1 MGPLV
6 ADKKGLQVGHV
17 YMEMNINF
25 YFLLEVVVKDK
36 ISKECKNLFKIAS
49 KGSETMSTLS
59 FIVKDSSFTYIIVI
73 SNFFSF
79 PH

>member
-1 MGPLV
+1 
-6 ADKKGLQVGHV
+6 
-17 YMEMNINF
+17 MNINF

-59 FIVKDSSFTYIIVI
+59 FIVKDFNFFYLHYSHIKLFFISTLIVI
-73 SNFFSF
+73 YRKKVLTI
-79 PH
+79 